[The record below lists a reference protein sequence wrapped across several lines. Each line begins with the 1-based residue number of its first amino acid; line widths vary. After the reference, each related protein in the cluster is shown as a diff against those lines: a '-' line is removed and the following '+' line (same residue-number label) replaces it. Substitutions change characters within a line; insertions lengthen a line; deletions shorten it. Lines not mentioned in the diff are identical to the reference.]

1 MNLMFAG
8 KMFQETEERVEVKTE
23 PDTGDE
29 IKPASRRGVGVIES
43 DEEDEADPDDVKPPL
58 VQVPL
63 PAPPAELSV
72 GDLIKTKTGD
82 LFFIQLPDHLPGL
95 KVKEEGER
103 LAGPCQL
110 EAVEEG
116 EVGRL
121 QIRQS
126 GACQLVLGQQ
136 VLNVEV
142 GTRVGFLQDAVSVE
156 LPETEGETG
165 KMTMLGHVKQRLVVT
180 PNWDHLMD
188 NSGLCSSLA

>member
-1 MNLMFAG
+1 MF
-8 KMFQETEERVEVKTE
+8 EESVEPVEVKTE
-23 PDTGDE
+23 PDTGED
-29 IKPASRRGVGVIES
+29 IKPASRRGVAVIES

-58 VQVPL
+58 TTAPL
-63 PAPPAELSV
+63 PAPSTELSV
-72 GDLIKTKTGD
+72 GDLIRTKTGD

-95 KVKEEGER
+95 KVKEEEER

-142 GTRVGFLQDAVSVE
+142 GTRVGFLQDAVAVE
-156 LPETEGETG
+156 LPEREGELG

>member
-1 MNLMFAG
+1 
-8 KMFQETEERVEVKTE
+8 MFQESVETVEVKTE
-23 PDTGDE
+23 PADD
-29 IKPASRRGVGVIES
+29 IKPASRRGVGVIDS
-43 DEEDEADPDDVKPPL
+43 DDDDDEADPDDLKPPP
-58 VQVPL
+58 VQAPI
-63 PAPPAELSV
+63 PAAPTELSV
-72 GDLIKTKTGD
+72 GELIQTKPGD

-95 KVKEEGER
+95 RPGQEGER
-103 LAGPCQL
+103 PGGLCQL

-121 QIRQS
+121 QIRRS

-188 NSGLCSSLA
+188 NSGLCSTLA

>member
-1 MNLMFAG
+1 MFAG
-8 KMFQETEERVEVKTE
+8 RMFQESVESVEVKTE
-23 PDTGDE
+23 LDTGDD
-29 IKPASRRGVGVIES
+29 IKPASRRGVGVIDS
-43 DEEDEADPDDVKPPL
+43 DDDDDEADPDDVKPPP
-58 VQVPL
+58 VQAPL
-63 PAPPAELSV
+63 PVPPTELSV

-95 KVKEEGER
+95 KVKEEGEGR
-103 LAGPCQL
+103 GGWCQL

-121 QIRQS
+121 QIRRS

-142 GTRVGFLQDAVSVE
+142 GTRVGFLQDAMSVE
-156 LPETEGETG
+156 LPETEGERG

-188 NSGLCSSLA
+188 NSGLCSTLA

>member
-1 MNLMFAG
+1 MFAG
-8 KMFQETEERVEVKTE
+8 KMFQESVESVEVKAE
-23 PDTGDE
+23 PDD

-43 DEEDEADPDDVKPPL
+43 DEEEEEADDVKPP
-58 VQVPL
+58 PL
-63 PAPPAELSV
+63 QAPPAAPPTELSV

-121 QIRQS
+121 QIRRS
-126 GACQLVLGQQ
+126 GACQLVIGQQ

-156 LPETEGETG
+156 LPETEGERG

>member
-1 MNLMFAG
+1 MFAG
-8 KMFQETEERVEVKTE
+8 KMFQESVESVEVKAE
-23 PDTGDE
+23 PDD

-43 DEEDEADPDDVKPPL
+43 DEEEEEADDVKPP
-58 VQVPL
+58 PL
-63 PAPPAELSV
+63 QAPLAAPPTELSV

-121 QIRQS
+121 QIRRS
-126 GACQLVLGQQ
+126 GACQLVIGQQ

-156 LPETEGETG
+156 LPETEGERG